1 MILFEDLL
9 IIFCSYLIG
18 AIPFSYIIGKAV
30 SGKRLTEIGDR
41 NPGGWNL
48 IFNVSK
54 TWGILGTLLDFGKG
68 YLIYFFVYRFL
79 SADNILFFGASHNQL
94 IAMLSGV
101 AVVAGHNYSPYLK
114 FGGGK
119 GLAAFFGFL
128 IALNPWTLLFIG
140 AGMLLGILWAKNMI
154 WSVTMGILF
163 PGIFLYLYLD
173 SAIYLFMVILLI
185 LVMIPK
191 QINKSLRLS
200 TNFKFRK
207 EKTIKDLFTPKIR

>member
-1 MILFEDLL
+1 MILFEDL
-9 IIFCSYLIG
+9 IIIICSYLIG
-18 AIPFSYIIGKAV
+18 AIPFSYIIGIVV
-30 SGKRLTEIGDR
+30 SGKKLTEIGDR

-68 YLIYFFVYRFL
+68 YLIYFFVYKFL
-79 SADNILFFGASHNQL
+79 NPGNFLFFGATHNQL

-119 GLAAFFGFL
+119 GLASFFGFL
-128 IALNPWTLLFIG
+128 IALNPYNLFFI
-140 AGMLLGILWAKNMI
+140 AIGMLLGLLWAKNMI
-154 WSVTMGILF
+154 WSVTMGIIF
-163 PGIFLYLYLD
+163 PGVFLYFYIG
-173 SAIYLFMVILLI
+173 SVIYLLMIILLI

-191 QINKSLRLS
+191 QINRSLKMS